1 MKTIF
6 PLIRTLPAALPV
18 AALVFAMPAAAQ
30 TADAVAAATQ
40 LVAIL
45 APEAQEKQTFDK
57 QLADMRAGA
66 TIRMMFA
73 NNPRF
78 QAEAAKN
85 QPAFNQAVAR
95 MGAIQADAVG
105 PIMREMLPAT
115 RKATINA
122 YAKAFT
128 AAELNQIAAFY
139 KTPAGQ
145 KFMRSQ
151 PQVQQEVGRQMQQ
164 QFGARMESAQKSAGP
179 KIEAELKKLFPP
191 Q

>member
-1 MKTIF
+1 MPRF
-6 PLIRTLPAALPV
+6 PLTLAAPV
-18 AALVFAMPAAAQ
+18 VALALVAPVAAQ

-57 QLADMRAGA
+57 QLADMRAGG

-115 RKATINA
+115 RTATINA

-139 KTPAGQ
+139 RTPAGA

-151 PQVQQEVGRQMQQ
+151 GQIQQEVGRQMQQ
-164 QFGARMESAQKSAGP
+164 KFGPRMESAQKSAGP
-179 KIEAELKKLFPP
+179 KIEAELKKLFP
-191 Q
+191 QT

>member
-1 MKTIF
+1 MSYLF
-6 PLIRTLPAALPV
+6 PGSRIAFAAPMMAL
-18 AALVFAMPAAAQ
+18 AAAAPLAAQ

-45 APEAQEKQTFDK
+45 APEATEKQALDK
-57 QLADMRAGA
+57 QLADMRGGA
-66 TIRMMFA
+66 TIRMMFG

-95 MGAIQADAVG
+95 MGAIQADAVA
-105 PIMREMLPAT
+105 PIMREMVPAT

-139 KTPAGQ
+139 KTPAGA

-151 PQVQQEVGRQMQQ
+151 GAIQQEVGRQMQQ
-164 QFGARMESAQKSAGP
+164 QFGPRMEAAQKAAGP
-179 KIEAELKKLFPP
+179 KIEAELKKLFPA